1 MEGTDLVLI
10 LATSSQWTPFGLKV
24 TQTKKIGSKSNENV
38 TEALSGHLV
47 QDAKHFG
54 IDVQIVLIL

>member
-1 MEGTDLVLI
+1 VEGIDLVLI

-24 TQTKKIGSKSNENV
+24 TQTKIIGSKSNENV
-38 TEALSGHLV
+38 TEAASGQSV
-47 QDAKHFG
+47 HFG